1 MKLRPMARPVQI
13 NKLRLGGKDINTKD
27 DLLRNFCVTE
37 ILALGNKFTQWLYRH
52 DDVIQYATSVS
63 TIIVGNDTK
72 EKKAIDLLCLFF
84 PEFKGQTLE
93 CVLWSWHDNGASN
106 MVLASLLK
114 CINPSASLAV
124 SLMQKGSQD
133 NTWLIEWLKDC
144 ETKVE
149 LTGDF
154 CYEYGAFLKNIHS
167 KDADN
172 WLDIAIRK
180 GNENAKSLRNKVIN
194 FTVRDSSFT
203 VVRVNDDF
211 YIANTPLT
219 SDIYV
224 ACDVL
229 DLPKGDVRE
238 KVFERDECDKI
249 LRRLKVKT
257 NYTWELPTKEQLELA
272 NKNNVITLEETK
284 MEWCKD
290 LKVPYN
296 FKYKEKER
304 YKINKDDD
312 KFGEVM
318 KKISSLIDK
327 TDQSS
332 SVKALVRPVLN
343 ISQNPKL
350 Q

>member
-84 PEFKGQTLE
+84 PEYKGQTLDS
-93 CVLWSWHDNGASN
+93 VLCSWLDNGTSN

-124 SLMQKGSQD
+124 SLLQKGSQD
-133 NTWLIEWLKDC
+133 NTWLIDWLKDC

-154 CYEYGAFLKNIHS
+154 CYEYGAFLKKIRS

-180 GNENAKSLRNKVIN
+180 GNKKAKSLRNNVIKIE
-194 FTVRDSSFT
+194 VRSSSFT
-203 VVRVNDDF
+203 MIRVNDDF

-219 SDIYV
+219 GDIYV

-229 DLPKGDVRE
+229 NTNDVGE
-238 KVFERDECDKI
+238 KEIEKDVCDKI
-249 LRRLKVKT
+249 LRKLKVKT

-296 FKYKEKER
+296 FKCKEKER
-304 YKINKDDD
+304 YKINKDDGITD
-312 KFGEVM
+312 IGWKT
-318 KKISSLIDK
+318 ILSIADK
-327 TDQSS
+327 TDQLS